1 MRHRKRRTRFGRQQS
16 HRIATLQSL
25 AKSVLIYQ
33 RIKTTHTKAREARR
47 VVDNIITTAKKDS
60 LAARRKAFAILGDRA
75 LVIKLFKEIAPLFA
89 KRHGGYTRIIPFNFR
104 KGDGASMVFLE
115 LTEKKVEIKPV
126 KPPKKADAKAKP
138 VKAKEVKKEP
148 KAERPKAAPEVKPKV
163 KEEKTV
169 EDVKKKKA
177 WDEMKKME
185 QQKGFMKKVKGFFRR
200 RTNM

>member
-1 MRHRKRRTRFGRQQS
+1 MRHGKRRTRFGRQQS
-16 HRIATLQSL
+16 HRIATLRSL
-25 AKSVLIYQ
+25 AKSVLIHQ

-47 VVDNIITTAKKDS
+47 VVEKIITTAKKNT
-60 LAARRKAFAILGDRA
+60 LAARRTAFAVLGDRA
-75 LVIKLFKEIAPLFA
+75 LVTKLFKEIVPLFA

-115 LTEKKVEIKPV
+115 LTEKKVEVKPV
-126 KPPKKADAKAKP
+126 KPAKKVDTKAKP
-138 VKAKEVKKEP
+138 IKAKEVKKEA
-148 KAERPKAAPEVKPKV
+148 KAEHPKVAPEIKQKI

-169 EDVKKKKA
+169 EDVKKTKA
-177 WDEMKKME
+177 WDETRKME